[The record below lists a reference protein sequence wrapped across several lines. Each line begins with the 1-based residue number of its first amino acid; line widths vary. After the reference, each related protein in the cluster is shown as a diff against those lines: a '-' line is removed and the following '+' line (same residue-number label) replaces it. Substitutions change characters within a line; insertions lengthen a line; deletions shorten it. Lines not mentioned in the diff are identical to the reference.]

1 MTKSIFTTQ
10 RTLHPRMGAQE
21 RLLGILT
28 NLELFG
34 VDFSLSS
41 LRILLALHGSGGTAK
56 LTAKQL
62 SLQLSLSTSNI
73 SYHLNKLLDYGH
85 VEKVTDSDPSN
96 TNSRHGG
103 GTSAVTYSN
112 PKNTSTND
120 SRRN

>member
-56 LTAKQL
+56 LTANQL

-85 VEKVTDSDPSN
+85 VEKVTDSDPQQYQL
-96 TNSRHGG
+96 TARG
-103 GTSAVTYSN
+103 
-112 PKNTSTND
+112 
-120 SRRN
+120 RNLCRDIFKPQEYINK